1 MPHTYPL
8 PDVCSQQQVGET
20 LPEYAARVLRFV
32 LATRDTSMLSTEQ
45 LEQADQAAQR
55 AAANLPTKLDEAHA
69 RIAQRLTDT
78 RHQLAAALR
87 WRKEQHRAAQAQHQE
102 DAQAGQDDP
111 QDTTGPTGGQPAE
124 TDADRAV
131 RLLRAALTL
140 IVTPP
145 RRDQDQ
151 GGGQGARL
159 IAPRPTLPTGGIA
172 LTQPG
177 RTPRPGDSIEF

>member
-1 MPHTYPL
+1 MPTTYPL
-8 PDVCSQQQVGET
+8 PAVCSQQQVAET
-20 LPEYAARVLRFV
+20 RPEYAARVLRFV
-32 LATRDTSMLSTEQ
+32 LDTRQTGMLTCEQ

-87 WRKEQHRAAQAQHQE
+87 WRKEQHAAAEAQHQE
-102 DAQAGQDDP
+102 AQAGGQDDP
-111 QDTTGPTGGQPAE
+111 GDDPGPGGDQKAE

-145 RRDQDQ
+145 RRDQDG

-177 RTPRPGDSIEF
+177 RTPRPGDAIDF